1 MPVPP
6 AVPEAD
12 SSQAE
17 FPEAV
22 RKALAVV
29 DALDRNRRL
38 FILVDAL
45 ACAGNSSTTDALLT
59 GMLVELSAAG
69 KLMTYYNRVETQRR
83 ELAAMGAGYLG
94 TQFWCNMP
102 PALRFELCRRAVK
115 DPEIVD
121 ILRDLGPGNPRVRG
135 NEDWL
140 ALAQGAAIYANDEPL
155 FVQLYRLKP
164 ALAQRRIQLRLTAP
178 TAAWL
183 ESRRGVVRRVVCDDA
198 VKSFLFDGALSPAL
212 GWTSQR
218 QLEGGDPAIE
228 AFHPVSKAGLH
239 LWSGRWQEAEAELEA
254 LEEADAYWQTHYLR
268 GMALLLHGKA
278 ESLAC
283 IKRCFELHGEAHPE
297 PFSSLPS
304 VPRFARQLAIFL
316 FGSSSEQEQLVR
328 EAPYA
333 SDKIYRLEQR
343 WNGVRG
349 LRALQALASLRQ
361 GEAGKGR
368 FLLYRNQGQEPNFLA
383 AMVYFGALQRLG
395 LLRQDEWRGAVEALE
410 AWHAGLAGVPAAQG
424 IAGGILAKAL
434 APERAA
440 AFAPDPVCRNMLD
453 FSLLVE
459 EKSFWQVRLGA
470 LEQVARNEEAPR
482 EDQTEEKRLFW
493 AVDKDMRLVE
503 AREQT
508 RTARGWGAPRVAA
521 IKRLRDRQDEYG
533 WLTPADRRILAC
545 AESRDHWGNSPLILR
560 LENCCEALEGLGNV
574 CRMTNAGLEP
584 VHVRRG
590 ALKLKLTSHGDA
602 CRLAI
607 DGFDLSKADLE
618 GGDRTFLYQDGTIYY
633 FMLSMRERRIAA
645 IVGAGI
651 DFPKSAI
658 QRVLDLSLQDAGVP
672 LKAEI
677 EAEEIEA
684 DPTPVL
690 QLEQDGVGGF
700 FALVGVRPFGLP
712 GTPFYPT
719 GEGASNPLAAVARP
733 APAAPAAPE
742 EPGASG
748 EAEAV
753 SAAPARAGESGEAE
767 AAPAAP
773 AESAESGETGETA
786 EIGKS
791 VEAEAAPVAPAES
804 GETAE
809 DGKSGEAETAPVA
822 PAESGETGE
831 TVEAETSS
839 AAPAAA
845 GGPGVPAPSGAAET
859 VPMRARRDFE
869 AEKAAL
875 AALAAA
881 CPCLDNGLD
890 GQSWHS
896 QKPDEVLELLEEL
909 RRAEQPSR
917 VEWPRGHAVRLA
929 GTLKPA
935 SVKLSVSRGPGRDW
949 FSLSGEAS
957 IDEGRVVTVEALL
970 QSLEGSRFVSL
981 GEGEYLALTD
991 ELRRKLSGLKAMMEG
1006 KARGGEMQ
1014 FSGLAAPAVEQ
1025 IAQGMDIQ
1033 ADAAFDASLERMHK
1047 AFAETPAKPDGLM
1060 ADLRD
1065 YQREGYE
1072 WLQRLAIWGVGACLA
1087 DDMGLGKTVQT
1098 IAVMLNQAP
1107 KGPCLV
1113 VAPTTVCA
1121 NWEREIARFAPRLET
1136 KRLGMAGRDEAVKAM
1151 ARGEVLVVGYG
1162 LLPNVA
1168 AELASIQW
1176 AMAVFDEAQALKN
1189 PLTKRAAAA
1198 RGVKA
1203 DFRLA
1208 LTGTPIENR
1217 LDDLWSIFAIINP
1230 GLLGSFERFKRR
1242 FGQASPGSPQGKAL
1256 RQLTRPFLLRRL
1268 KSAVLDELPERTEQ
1282 NIVIDPTDD
1291 EKAFYEI
1298 MRRKAV
1304 ESIEQAEPKQRRF
1317 LILAWLTRMR
1327 LACCSPSLASEDIK
1341 AGARRGG
1348 LKFGSKIDRLR
1359 ETLEELIAGGHKA
1372 LVFSQFT
1379 SFLALVQQAL
1389 KKAGIA
1395 FLYLDGQTPEKER
1408 RRLVDDFQ
1416 NGACSVFLLSLKA
1429 GGTGINLTAAD
1440 YVVHLDPW
1448 WNPAAEDQASDRAH
1462 RIGQLRPVTIYR
1474 FIMGGTVE
1482 EKILAMHR
1490 EKRDLAAGFLE
1501 GTEQAVKRITDE
1513 ELLELL
1519 R

>member
-1 MPVPP
+1 MPVQP
-6 AVPEAD
+6 AVPE
-12 SSQAE
+12 AE

-38 FILVDAL
+38 FVLVDAL
-45 ACAGNSSTTDALLT
+45 ACAGNSSSTDALLI

-69 KLMTYYNRVETQRR
+69 KLMTYYNRVETQRQ

-121 ILRDLGPGNPRVRG
+121 LLRDLGPGNPRVRG

-140 ALAQGAAIYANDEPL
+140 ALAQVAAIYANDEPL

-164 ALAQRRIQLRLTAP
+164 ALAQRRIQLRMTAP

-198 VKSFLFDGALSPAL
+198 VKSFLFDGAPSPAL

-304 VPRFARQLAIFL
+304 VPCFARQLAIFL

-333 SDKIYRLEQR
+333 SGTIHRLEQR

-410 AWHAGLAGVPAAQG
+410 AWHAGLAGLPAAQG

-459 EKSFWQVRLGA
+459 EKAFWQVRLGA
-470 LEQVARNEEAPR
+470 LEQVARNEEASR

-508 RTARGWGAPRVAA
+508 RTARGWGSPRVAA
-521 IKRLRDRQDEYG
+521 IKRLRDRQNEYG

-607 DGFDLSKADLE
+607 DGFDLSKVDLE

-733 APAAPAAPE
+733 APAAPAAP
-742 EPGASG
+742 
-748 EAEAV
+748 
-753 SAAPARAGESGEAE
+753 
-767 AAPAAP
+767 
-773 AESAESGETGETA
+773 
-786 EIGKS
+786 
-791 VEAEAAPVAPAES
+791 
-804 GETAE
+804 
-809 DGKSGEAETAPVA
+809 
-822 PAESGETGE
+822 AESGETGE

-839 AAPAAA
+839 ATPAAA

-890 GQSWHS
+890 GQNWHS

-909 RRAEQPSR
+909 KRAEQPSR

-1060 ADLRD
+1060 AELRD

-1072 WLQRLAIWGVGACLA
+1072 WLQRLAVWGVGACLA